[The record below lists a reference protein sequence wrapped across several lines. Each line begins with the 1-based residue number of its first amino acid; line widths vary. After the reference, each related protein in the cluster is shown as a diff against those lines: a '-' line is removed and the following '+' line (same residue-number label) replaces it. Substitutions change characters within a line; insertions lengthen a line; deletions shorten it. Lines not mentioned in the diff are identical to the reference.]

1 MPARPDCEITSR
13 DRTIPIASIACPLAT
28 AARKT
33 EVSCQV
39 AHLTNYHLVLLELRE
54 DGFRSET

>member
-1 MPARPDCEITSR
+1 
-13 DRTIPIASIACPLAT
+13 
-28 AARKT
+28 
-33 EVSCQV
+33 VSCQV